1 MPSAVV
7 SRGPHIF
14 VPIQIEIEK
23 LVHGGM
29 GLGRIDGR
37 VALVPYV
44 LPGELV
50 EIEPVRETKSLI
62 RGRLVKR
69 VRASDSRIAP
79 ECPVFELCGG
89 CHYQHIRYEEQLE
102 HKKGILLETLARMGK
117 VNWEG
122 AVEVIAGEP
131 WGYRNR
137 TQLRVIKQDRKAR
150 VGFLEAGSHTLV
162 DVESCPINSPRLN
175 RALKSLIAMGKERRF
190 PRFLREIEFFTNET
204 NIQINVIQTEK
215 PLSKVFFEWCTAAIE
230 GFSPTNAI
238 DYAVGEW
245 LFRVGSRSF
254 FQVNRFLLEPM
265 LREATAGASGKRA
278 LDLYSGV
285 GLFTLPLA
293 RQFEEVVAVDTSR
306 PASSDLRFNLERAG
320 LEARVVNLPVADYLA
335 SLEEAPDFV
344 VADPPRA
351 GLTAAVTEQLLR
363 LSPKQVVLVSCDPA
377 TLARDLAAL
386 TAGGYTI
393 ESMKLLDLF
402 PQTFHLETIV
412 KLSH

>member
-1 MPSAVV
+1 MPRPYLCMA
-7 SRGPHIF
+7 IE
-14 VPIQIEIEK
+14 IEIEK

-62 RGRLVKR
+62 RGRLIKR
-69 VRASDSRIAP
+69 LRASDSRITP
-79 ECPVFELCGG
+79 PCPVFELCGG
-89 CHYQHIRYEEQLE
+89 CHYQHIPYEEQLD
-102 HKKGILLETLARMGK
+102 HKRGILLETLSRMGK

-122 AVEVIAGEP
+122 PLEVIAGEP

-137 TQLRVIKQDRKAR
+137 TQLRVSKQGREAS
-150 VGFLEAGSHTLV
+150 VGFLEAGSHNLV
-162 DVESCPINSPRLN
+162 KVESCPINSPSLN
-175 RALKSLIAMGKERRF
+175 KALASLIAMGKERRF
-190 PRFLREIEFFTNET
+190 PEFLREIEFFTNET
-204 NIQINVIQTEK
+204 DVQVNVIQTERA
-215 PLSKVFFEWCTAAIE
+215 LSKVFFTWCAQAIE
-230 GFSPTNAI
+230 GFSTANSL
-238 DYAVGEW
+238 DVAVREW

-265 LREATAGASGKRA
+265 LRETTAGAAGKLA

-293 RQFEEVVAVDTSR
+293 KQFEEVVAVDTSR
-306 PASSDLRFNLERAG
+306 PAMIDLRFNLERAG
-320 LEARVVNLPVADYLA
+320 LNARVVNLPVADYLA
-335 SLEEAPDFV
+335 SLETPPDFV

-351 GLTAAVTEQLLR
+351 GLTAAVTAQLLR
-363 LSPKQVVLVSCDPA
+363 LAPKDVVLVSCDPA

-386 TAGGYTI
+386 TTGGYAI
-393 ESMKLLDLF
+393 ESIKLLDLF
-402 PQTFHLETIV
+402 PQTFHMEAIV
-412 KLSH
+412 KLSSATR